1 MLKFILALG
10 LRAMAVPTEDIITA
24 LPNVTFS
31 TAAYSGYLPV
41 TDTKSLHYVY
51 VESQNDPTTDPVLL
65 WFNGGPGCSSLL
77 GFFQEHG
84 PWVIDDF

>member
-1 MLKFILALG
+1 MLKYILALG
-10 LRAMAVPTEDIITA
+10 LGVMAAPEDEKIVN
-24 LPNVTFS
+24 LPNVTYS
-31 TAAYSGYLPV
+31 TDAYSGYLDV
-41 TDTKSLHYVY
+41 TDTKKLHYVY